1 MTDSDWLAEAFEE
14 HRDHLR
20 AVAYRLLGSMTDA
33 DDAVQDTWL
42 RLTGADT
49 SEVENLGGWLT
60 TVVARVSLNML
71 RSRRYR
77 NEEPVGDSWPGA
89 AEAAARAG
97 AVAGPGGAAPAGQAG
112 DPEDEAVLADSVGL
126 ALLVV
131 LDTLTPA
138 ERLAFVLHDM
148 FAVPFTELAAVLG
161 RSPDATRQLASRARR
176 RVRGAPDADRP
187 DHAADLARQRE
198 VASAFLA
205 AARGGDLSALVALLD
220 SEVTLTADA
229 AAVPSGRPAVLQGA
243 DPVARGAVAASVRAG
258 DSRLALVDGAVGVVF
273 APAGRLQV
281 VLALT
286 VSAARRITAI
296 DVIADPGRLRRLRL
310 AVLPDEAEV
319 SGIIDS

>member
-1 MTDSDWLAEAFEE
+1 MADSDWLAAAFEE

-77 NEEPVGDSWPGA
+77 REEPVGDSWPGA
-89 AEAAARAG
+89 GEVAARAG
-97 AVAGPGGAAPAGQAG
+97 AAAGPGGAGPAGRAG
-112 DPEDEAVLADSVGL
+112 DPADEAVLADSVGL

-148 FAVPFTELAAVLG
+148 FAMPFTEVAAVLG
-161 RSPDATRQLASRARR
+161 RSTDATRQLASRARR
-176 RVRGAPDADRP
+176 RVQGADMVKDAD
-187 DHAADLARQRE
+187 LTYQRE
-198 VASAFLA
+198 VVDAFLA
-205 AARGGDLSALVALLD
+205 
-220 SEVTLTADA
+220 
-229 AAVPSGRPAVLQGA
+229 
-243 DPVARGAVAASVRAG
+243 
-258 DSRLALVDGAVGVVF
+258 
-273 APAGRLQV
+273 
-281 VLALT
+281 
-286 VSAARRITAI
+286 
-296 DVIADPGRLRRLRL
+296 
-310 AVLPDEAEV
+310 
-319 SGIIDS
+319 

>member
-1 MTDSDWLAEAFEE
+1 MADSDLLAAGFEE

-77 NEEPVGDSWPGA
+77 HEEPVGDSWPGA
-89 AEAAARAG
+89 AEAARAG
-97 AVAGPGGAAPAGQAG
+97 AVAGPGGAGTAGRAG

-148 FAVPFTELAAVLG
+148 FAVPFTEVADVLG

-176 RVRGAPDADRP
+176 RVRGAPSP
-187 DHAADLARQRE
+187 DHAADVARQRE
-198 VASAFLA
+198 VAGAFLA
-205 AARGGDLSALVALLD
+205 AARGGDLSALVVLLD
-220 SEVTLTADA
+220 
-229 AAVPSGRPAVLQGA
+229 
-243 DPVARGAVAASVRAG
+243 
-258 DSRLALVDGAVGVVF
+258 
-273 APAGRLQV
+273 
-281 VLALT
+281 
-286 VSAARRITAI
+286 
-296 DVIADPGRLRRLRL
+296 
-310 AVLPDEAEV
+310 
-319 SGIIDS
+319 

>member
-1 MTDSDWLAEAFEE
+1 MNDSDLLAAAFEE

-33 DDAVQDTWL
+33 DDAIQDTWL

-49 SEVENLGGWLT
+49 SEVENLGAWLT
-60 TVVARVSLNML
+60 TVVARVALNML

-89 AEAAARAG
+89 VEAAARAG
-97 AVAGPGGAAPAGQAG
+97 AAAAPGRAGPAGPAG

-148 FAVPFTELAAVLG
+148 FAMPFTEVAAVLG
-161 RSPDATRQLASRARR
+161 RSTDATRQLASRARR
-176 RVRGAPDADRP
+176 RVRGAPSPDR
-187 DHAADLARQRE
+187 AADLARQRE

-220 SEVTLTADA
+220 SDVTLTADA
-229 AAVPSGRPAVLQGA
+229 AATPAGRPAQLHGVEM
-243 DPVARGAVAASVRAG
+243 VSRGAVAASVRAAE
-258 DSRLALVDGAVGVVF
+258 SQLALVNGDVGVVF

-281 VLALT
+281 VLAFK
-286 VSAARRITAI
+286 VSPARRITAI
-296 DVIADPGRLRRLRL
+296 DVIADPDRLRRLRL
-310 AVLPDEAEV
+310 ALLPD
-319 SGIIDS
+319 